1 MLKEDLTLL
10 TNLLN
15 TPGVVGYEE
24 PIRLFIKKEAQKYTD
39 DVIIDALG
47 NLIAIVKGNKGVSTT
62 LFMAHMDELGLVV
75 SAIDKKG
82 YLSFQKLGGID
93 DRILPSR
100 IVRILA
106 DEGEVMGIIGLKPPH
121 LTIEPQ
127 EKEKTTPFH
136 QLKIDIGVK
145 TREEALALGIKIGT
159 PMVFTKEFSFFNRDD
174 LICCRGIDDRLGCY
188 ALIKL
193 LHHLKENPPE
203 NTVVLAF
210 TTEEEIGL
218 RGAMVLGPQ
227 FNPDITIACDSI
239 SSPDFPG
246 VASMYEGSFEVG
258 GGPTLRIVDNRMV
271 AGKELISFMEK
282 IALQI
287 GVTLQYG
294 VSGGSTDASAVETA
308 YKGYKTIPVCFP
320 VRYTH
325 STVEIASLKDID
337 GLIKL
342 YSAITQ
348 KTIDLT

>member
-1 MLKEDLTLL
+1 MLTEDLNLL
-10 TNLLN
+10 TTLLN

-24 PIRLFIKKEAQKYTD
+24 PIRLFIEKEVQKYTD
-39 DVIIDALG
+39 DVRIDSLG
-47 NLIAIVKGNKGVSTT
+47 NIIAVVKGNKGVSTT
-62 LFMAHMDELGLVV
+62 MFMAHMDELGLVV

-93 DRILPSR
+93 DRILVSTK
-100 IVRILA
+100 VRILS
-106 DEGEVMGIIGLKPPH
+106 DKGEVAGIIGLKPPH
-121 LTIEPQ
+121 LMIEPQ
-127 EKEKTTPFH
+127 EKDKTTPFH

-159 PMVFTKEFSFFNRDD
+159 PMVFTKDFFFLNSED

-188 ALIKL
+188 TLIKL
-193 LHHLKENPPE
+193 LHDLKENPPE
-203 NTVVLAF
+203 NTVVIAF

-227 FNPDITIACDSI
+227 FNPDIAIACDSI

-258 GGPTLRIVDNRMV
+258 GGPTLRVVDNRMV
-271 AGKELISFMEK
+271 AGKELIRFMEK
-282 IALQI
+282 IASRV

-308 YKGYKTIPVCFP
+308 YKGYKAIPVCFP

-325 STVEIASLKDID
+325 STVEVSSLKDID

-342 YSAITQ
+342 YSAITREP
-348 KTIDLT
+348 IDLT